1 MPTLRRQRFIY
12 AQLAWLLSVVLLLA
26 AVDSL
31 TYDLLFLFSLIGFL
45 VVTELTAP
53 VSVTPRW
60 RQRLIWVI
68 VVGLVG
74 FTVLVVRRLVAILPP
89 EILPV

>member
-1 MPTLRRQRFIY
+1 MPSLRRQRFIY
-12 AQLAWLLSVVLLLA
+12 AHFAWLLSVVLLLT
-26 AVDSL
+26 VLDSL

-60 RQRLIWVI
+60 RQRLIWPI
-68 VVGLVG
+68 VLGLIG
-74 FTVLVVRRLVAILPP
+74 FTVLVVRRIVAILPP
-89 EILPV
+89 EVLPV